1 MVKRNLTEKQQMVLD
16 VLFDEAGGDL
26 NLAVKLAGY
35 AETTH
40 ASQVV
45 GAIEEEILE
54 ATRKYFSRIAP
65 RAAVA
70 ISGILVTPTDLGNK
84 EKLAAAKDLLDR
96 AGLVKTDKIQVES
109 SGGIF
114 ILPPKN
120 DNAEED

>member
-96 AGLVKTDKIQVES
+96 A
-109 SGGIF
+109 
-114 ILPPKN
+114 
-120 DNAEED
+120 